1 MEQSEIMMRYEQI
14 VLNLL
19 EDNEKLKSR
28 VKELE
33 TEVIEWQKI
42 GNVAT
47 QAMSDAVDDCVRA
60 TKLAKEKHEQVEM
73 YNELCKQQNETMQKM
88 LAQIDELAELTGIA
102 IKPTRQ

>member
-19 EDNEKLKSR
+19 EDNEKLKFR

-33 TEVIEWQKI
+33 TEIIEWQKV
-42 GNVAT
+42 GNAAT

-73 YNELCKQQNETMQKM
+73 YSALCKQQNETMQKM